1 MHNITITNLVTT
13 IEIYDICGGV
23 KVQELSGKLIHHVV
37 PKINSSEIDDDC
49 AFTPFNSQVYVRSR
63 DCEILLDKGSTCW
76 FCSDFDAKLQNEN
89 QLKQKKLLIPAKRK
103 APLSKTAPQKVAL
116 ALKQERLQCAQ
127 LQSKLNDMKTKLE
140 TSSVF
145 VDSQLS
151 NDLINI
157 LSDSPNHIT
166 PFMNLF
172 WQQQKKLFQ
181 WF

>member
-1 MHNITITNLVTT
+1 M
-13 IEIYDICGGV
+13 
-23 KVQELSGKLIHHVV
+23 
-37 PKINSSEIDDDC
+37 
-49 AFTPFNSQVYVRSR
+49 
-63 DCEILLDKGSTCW
+63 
-76 FCSDFDAKLQNEN
+76 
-89 QLKQKKLLIPAKRK
+89 KQKQLLIRAKRK
-103 APLSKTAPQKVAL
+103 APLSKTAPQRVAL
-116 ALKQERLQCAQ
+116 ALKQERLHCAQ

-181 WF
+181 CGSSGVRFHPMIIRFCLTLYSKSRSAYEELRNSNILVLHSTRTLRDYKNFIRPKAGFRQQILDHLIHQTSDYFDVQRYMALLFDEMKG